1 MNIIVLSIFILSVV
15 VYYIYAKLRSK
26 EERVLIKFQVIKLL
40 IAKEEAISQ
49 DDLLVELNDLRQPN
63 EIKMKHLNKVVYEM
77 IEQSTMLVDKDLQV
91 KLHPR
96 ISDFSAAKTLK
107 N

>member
-1 MNIIVLSIFILSVV
+1 MNIIVLSIFILSVA

-26 EERVLIKFQVIKLL
+26 EERVLIKFQVMKLL
-40 IAKEEAISQ
+40 IAEEGPISQ
-49 DDLLVELNDLRQPN
+49 EDLLVALNDLRQPN

-77 IEQSTMLVDKDLQV
+77 IEQSTLLVNKDLQV

-96 ISDFSAAKTLK
+96 ISDFSTVENLK